1 MMTKNIQKRGLAVNA
16 LLMLLALA
24 GSNYS
29 YAKQN
34 KATKPVVAIAK
45 KATVEASEPTV
56 QRATIVVSN
65 PTDAQRQELVEIN
78 MTDIAFQLKATPQ
91 PGEDYIVKNKRGQII
106 GSQVTHD
113 GKLLI
118 DASVRPHGS
127 ITYYVT
133 IGKAQPQKVWTIGAL
148 YASRKDDIAWE
159 NDRCAYRVYGPALQR
174 SGERSFG
181 TDIWV
186 KNTPDTVVYERYAK
200 NQHGWEEEQAIGK
213 QRRPLEQQ
221 LKQLSSLDKKALT
234 KKAKEEHKKPADLL
248 AEIATLKSQIQQLN
262 HKSDSVNIVSSFHLE
277 QGNGLDPYRVGATL
291 GLGAPALMV
300 GDSLALP
307 YCWKEH
313 KILDNGPL
321 RFTVDLVYNPSIIG
335 TSKDVI
341 EHRII
346 SLDKG
351 SNFNKMTVWY
361 EHLNEPTDL
370 ATGVPIH
377 EEDTKTYTLAK
388 DYVSYADPTD
398 EVERNNSQV
407 YVGVLFP
414 EGVSTTLFQP
424 FSEKH
429 DGAIGHALGIRKGL
443 KDGEKYSYYFGAAW
457 SKYDVRS
464 YGEWQLR
471 IQEFLEALKTPLKV
485 SIQ

>member
-1 MMTKNIQKRGLAVNA
+1 MMTKDTWKKDIAVKA
-16 LLMLLALA
+16 LMMILALA

-29 YAKQN
+29 LAKQN
-34 KATKPVVAIAK
+34 KTTQPAVATAPK
-45 KATVEASEPTV
+45 
-56 QRATIVVSN
+56 ATIVVSN

-118 DASVRPHGS
+118 DTSVRPHGS
-127 ITYYVT
+127 ITFYVT
-133 IGKAQPQKVWTIGAL
+133 IGKSQPQRVWTIGAL

-186 KNTPDTVVYERYAK
+186 KNTPDTVVYMRYYK
-200 NQHGWEEEQAIGK
+200 NQSGWEQEQAIGK

-221 LKQLSSLDKKALT
+221 LKQLANLDKKAVA
-234 KKAKEEHKKPADLL
+234 KKAKEEHKKPADIM
-248 AEIATLKSQIQQLN
+248 AEIANLKSEIQRLN
-262 HKSDSVNIVSSFHLE
+262 HKSDSVNIVNSFHLE

-321 RFTVDLVYNPSIIG
+321 RFTVELVYNPSVIG
-335 TSKDVI
+335 NSKHVV

-361 EHLNEPTDL
+361 EGLTSPTDF

-388 DYVSYADPTD
+388 NYVSYADPTD
-398 EVERNNSQV
+398 ELERNNSQV

-414 EGVSTTLFQP
+414 EGVNSTLFQP
-424 FSEKH
+424 FGEKH
-429 DGAIGHALGIRKGL
+429 DGAIGHILGIHKGL
-443 KDGEKYSYYFGAAW
+443 KANEKYNYYFGAAW

-464 YGEWQLR
+464 YAEWQLR
-471 IQEFLEALKTPLKV
+471 IQEFLEALKKPLTV
-485 SIQ
+485 TL